1 MSNAARHT
9 ALIPLSHF
17 ESCNQQLH
25 RPHVGCVC
33 TVINVIL
40 KKNAFQWKQEL
51 IWHDCCLS
59 HFLQRWQRSCLIL
72 SRGISRTRGGDHTC
86 WWRRRRP
93 GKASISTP
101 HTNTQDGS
109 RLTDPASL
117 FVFVCSSGFHV
128 QPLQRGGN
136 YSWSVWTGEWLHFL
150 YRHWDFI
157 ATKEFHLKRK
167 SHLCILTEIYSKAYL
182 IHTCNWK
189 QRYALWLF
197 ASNHFIKEDF

>member
-1 MSNAARHT
+1 MLFSGSKSLSDMIVAF
-9 ALIPLSHF
+9 LI
-17 ESCNQQLH
+17 SC
-25 RPHVGCVC
+25 
-33 TVINVIL
+33 
-40 KKNAFQWKQEL
+40 
-51 IWHDCCLS
+51 
-59 HFLQRWQRSCLIL
+59 
-72 SRGISRTRGGDHTC
+72 RGG
-86 WWRRRRP
+86 
-93 GKASISTP
+93 K
-101 HTNTQDGS
+101 
-109 RLTDPASL
+109 DPAWFFQEEFQGPVEATTHADEGGEGQVKPLLAHHIQTHRTARDWLTRPAL
-117 FVFVCSSGFHV
+117 FVIVCSSGFHV